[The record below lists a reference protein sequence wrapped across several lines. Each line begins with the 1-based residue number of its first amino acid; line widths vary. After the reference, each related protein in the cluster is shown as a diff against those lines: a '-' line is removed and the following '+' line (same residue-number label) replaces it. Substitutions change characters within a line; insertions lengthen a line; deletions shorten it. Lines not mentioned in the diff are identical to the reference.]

1 MKNENIYGPGD
12 DDYGRDKW
20 KEQAWTAF
28 IKSLNKMSWSIITS
42 GTPEEVVSKLEEQS
56 NTLDGQSKEE
66 FDFALPHMI
75 AIVKENIGGTVNLNA
90 YGHGGKDAE
99 GKYYD
104 KSCTVNISR

>member
-1 MKNENIYGPGD
+1 MKTENIYGPGN

-28 IKSLNKMSWSIITS
+28 IKSHINMSWSITTS
-42 GTPEEVVSKLEEQS
+42 GTPEEVVLKLEEQS
-56 NTLDGQSKEE
+56 NTLGGQSKEE
-66 FDFALPHMI
+66 FDYALPHMI
-75 AIVKENIGGTVNLNA
+75 ALVRENFNGTINLNA
-90 YGHGGKDAE
+90 YGHGVKDTE